1 MLADTHAH
9 LYWDSFKDNFDEVIK
24 RAVQAGVSYII
35 NIGVDV
41 ATSKKALEQT
51 KTYPWPKG
59 LKVYPTFGI
68 HPHESL
74 RLAPLVQGKLFE
86 DIDPSFVAIGECG
99 LDFKDADEQARG
111 LQRKLFQAQIDMAKK
126 LNLPLIVHCRESD
139 STSSPSSTWDE
150 VLEMTKNSFGIYH
163 CYSGPPP
170 TTNLVRSSTNFLV
183 SFACNIT
190 YPKNDYLREAIKIL
204 PLDRIVLET
213 DSPFLP
219 PQVSRGKRNEPA
231 NVIEAA
237 KIVAQV
243 KNLSLEEVARQTTA
257 NVVNLLSV

>member
-9 LYWDSFKDNFDEVIK
+9 LYWDSFKDDFDDVVK
-24 RAVQAGVSYII
+24 RAVNNGVSYII
-35 NIGVDV
+35 NIGVNV
-41 ATSKKALEQT
+41 ATSKKALEQV

-59 LKVYPTFGI
+59 LKVFSTIGI
-68 HPHESL
+68 HPHESIHENNIE
-74 RLAPLVQGKLFE
+74 KLE
-86 DIDPSFVAIGECG
+86 EIYLSDTEKVIAIGECG
-99 LDFKDADEQARG
+99 LDYKDADEQTKEA
-111 LQRKLFQAQIDMAKK
+111 QRKLFQIQIELAKK
-126 LNLPLIVHCRESD
+126 LNLPLIVHCRDSG

-163 CYSGPPP
+163 CYSGLPQ
-170 TTNLVRSSTNFLV
+170 TTLKVLDTRFLV

-190 YPKNDYLREAIKIL
+190 YPKNDYLLAAIKLL
-204 PLDRIVLET
+204 PLERIVLET

-219 PQVSRGKRNEPA
+219 PQNSRGKRNEPS
-231 NVIEAA
+231 NVMEAA

-243 KNLSLEEVARQTTA
+243 KNITTEEVARQTTA